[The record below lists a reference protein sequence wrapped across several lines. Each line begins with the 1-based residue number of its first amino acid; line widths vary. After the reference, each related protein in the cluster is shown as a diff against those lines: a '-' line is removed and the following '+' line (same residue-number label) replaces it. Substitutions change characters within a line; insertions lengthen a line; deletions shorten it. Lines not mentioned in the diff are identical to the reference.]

1 MLTAL
6 WWIGDALLLFAV
18 APIAL
23 YLSVRLILGL
33 VRANRVL
40 NQIAATAQ
48 SLAQGLPPALGE
60 VVSAVQ
66 AVEGLV
72 PAKTTASTR

>member
-6 WWIGDALLLFAV
+6 WWIADAVLLFVV
-18 APIAL
+18 APALL
-23 YLSVRLILGL
+23 YLSIRLILGL
-33 VRANRVL
+33 VRAHRVL
-40 NQIAATAQ
+40 LAIHDVAGQLAA
-48 SLAQGLPPALGE
+48 GLPPALGE

-72 PAKTTASTR
+72 PARTPANR